1 MPNRGTS
8 CGLSPKTN
16 SGLGCEVNQI
26 IAAGTAAQTII
37 VRSINQTAVIFSAII
52 RQTQAKYLKLIF
64 AQCREF

>member
-1 MPNRGTS
+1 MPNIGTS

-37 VRSINQTAVIFSAII
+37 VRSINQTAVILSAII
-52 RQTQAKYLKLIF
+52 RLTQAKYLKLIF